1 MALRDHS
8 LDDKITAAAMEE
20 FSSKGYAGA
29 SLRKIAEKAG
39 VTVGAI
45 QTRYSS
51 KDELFA
57 SLVKQLLDDIEAMF
71 RGVKADYYSGAE
83 KDLLS
88 QLKTSMR
95 HESDAILH
103 LIFAHYEQAVLLF
116 YRSAGSALAHYFDKV
131 VQSKIDESIAFFCAA
146 GCTGVD
152 EMLLGMLISTQFESY
167 RRIVADCP
175 DARCAEQCMQ
185 SLMTYHFGGWAA
197 LFASKK
203 WIQGDA
209 QHEV

>member
-8 LDDKITAAAMEE
+8 LDDKITAAAMKE
-20 FSSKGYAGA
+20 FSGKGYAGA

-45 QTRYSS
+45 QTRYPS

-57 SLVKQLLDDIEAMF
+57 NLVKPLLDDIEATF

-88 QLKTSMR
+88 QLKSSMQ

-116 YRSAGSALAHYFDKV
+116 YRSAGSALEHYFDKV
-131 VQSKIDESIAFFCAA
+131 VQSKIDESAAFFRAA
-146 GCTGVD
+146 AAPA
-152 EMLLGMLISTQFESY
+152 STKRCWGAHFDAVRELPPY
-167 RRIVADCP
+167 RRRLSRRAARRAVHAVAV
-175 DARCAEQCMQ
+175 
-185 SLMTYHFGGWAA
+185 TYHFGGWAA

-203 WIQGDA
+203 WIQGNA

>member
-8 LDDKITAAAMEE
+8 LDDKITAAAMKE
-20 FSSKGYAGA
+20 FSGKGYAGA

-45 QTRYSS
+45 QTRYPSNV
-51 KDELFA
+51 
-57 SLVKQLLDDIEAMF
+57 VKPFLDDIEATF

-88 QLKTSMR
+88 QLKSSMQ

-103 LIFAHYEQAVLLF
+103 LIFTHYEQAVLLF
-116 YRSAGSALAHYFDKV
+116 YRSAGSALEHYFDKV
-131 VQSKIDESIAFFCAA
+131 VQSKIDESAAFFRAA
-146 GCTGVD
+146 GCTDVD
-152 EMLLGMLISTQFESY
+152 ETLLGMLISTQFESY

-175 DARCAEQCMQ
+175 DARRAEQCMQ

>member
-8 LDDKITAAAMEE
+8 LDDKITAAAMKE
-20 FSSKGYAGA
+20 FSGKGYAGA

-45 QTRYSS
+45 QTRYPS

-57 SLVKQLLDDIEAMF
+57 NLVKPFLDDIEATF

-88 QLKTSMR
+88 QLKSSMQ

-103 LIFAHYEQAVLLF
+103 LIFTHYEQAVLLF
-116 YRSAGSALAHYFDKV
+116 YRSAGSALEHYFD
-131 VQSKIDESIAFFCAA
+131 
-146 GCTGVD
+146 
-152 EMLLGMLISTQFESY
+152 
-167 RRIVADCP
+167 
-175 DARCAEQCMQ
+175 
-185 SLMTYHFGGWAA
+185 
-197 LFASKK
+197 
-203 WIQGDA
+203 
-209 QHEV
+209 

>member
-8 LDDKITAAAMEE
+8 LDDKITVVAMEE
-20 FSSKGYAGA
+20 FSGKGYAGA
-29 SLRKIAEKAG
+29 LLRKIAEKAG

-45 QTRYSS
+45 QTRYPS

-57 SLVKQLLDDIEAMF
+57 SLVKPLLDDIEATF

-88 QLKTSMR
+88 QLKSSMQ

-116 YRSAGSALAHYFDKV
+116 YRSAGSALEHYFDKV
-131 VQSKIDESIAFFCAA
+131 VQSKITRAPRFSARRAA
-146 GCTGVD
+146 PASTKRCWGC
-152 EMLLGMLISTQFESY
+152 SF
-167 RRIVADCP
+167 RRSSRATAVSSPTVPTRGAPSSACS
-175 DARCAEQCMQ
+175 R
-185 SLMTYHFGGWAA
+185 
-197 LFASKK
+197 
-203 WIQGDA
+203 
-209 QHEV
+209 